1 MKHRQ
6 HRCPYYILQI
16 NKNDLNEFKAKKENN
31 NDLIIKYQNQ
41 LHLYANKLSLYQ
53 SILSNILNQVKPIFP
68 EYEPKSLIKCVED

>member
-41 LHLYANKLSLYQ
+41 LHLY
-53 SILSNILNQVKPIFP
+53 
-68 EYEPKSLIKCVED
+68 C